1 MALEFVRV
9 ERSQS
14 VALEVDSSKD
24 PEEVEWAVL
33 LVLIPLLQFAP
44 NSMTKG
50 IDCLWVCP
58 HAHRVAGDLVVKR
71 GVQMVYNATNHVRV
85 DARVAA
91 KKVTHVHEREPFA
104 HLVKQHEK
112 TLLSC
117 EYCSSLRRSELL
129 WDTQKVHQ
137 ST

>member
-44 NSMTKG
+44 NSMTK
-50 IDCLWVCP
+50 
-58 HAHRVAGDLVVKR
+58 DLTR
-71 GVQMVYNATNHVRV
+71 Y
-85 DARVAA
+85 
-91 KKVTHVHEREPFA
+91 
-104 HLVKQHEK
+104 
-112 TLLSC
+112 
-117 EYCSSLRRSELL
+117 
-129 WDTQKVHQ
+129 
-137 ST
+137 